1 MKITNSFLT
10 DFCYETDKDMKNKVV
25 IGHVMT
31 NYKNGAIKINLMDR
45 DSGIITC
52 VFTDTVELM
61 SFLYQK
67 YYLITTK
74 NENVYRTETNAGFGV
89 KDDTM
94 EDNLKHAATE
104 ANSELKDL
112 IKE

>member
-1 MKITNSFLT
+1 MNSKTQLLKPKYMTITNSFLT

-25 IGHVMT
+25 IGYNMT
-31 NYKNGAIKINLMDR
+31 NYKNGVIKINLMDR

-67 YYLITTK
+67 YYLMTTK
-74 NENVYRTETNAGFGV
+74 NENV
-89 KDDTM
+89 
-94 EDNLKHAATE
+94 
-104 ANSELKDL
+104 
-112 IKE
+112 